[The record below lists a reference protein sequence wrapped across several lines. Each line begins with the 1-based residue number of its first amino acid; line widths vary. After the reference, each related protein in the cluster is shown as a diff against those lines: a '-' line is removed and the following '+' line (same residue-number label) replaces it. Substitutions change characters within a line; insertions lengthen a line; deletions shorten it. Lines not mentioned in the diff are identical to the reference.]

1 MKNKKEYSIL
11 VGGAAG
17 QGSRKAGLIIAKIFN
32 NLGYNIFIHEDYQSL
47 IKGGHN
53 FSQVRASEKEI
64 LSHSEKSDFILAL
77 DERTV
82 KEHGKDLKEGGT
94 ILFNSDKV
102 KSGKGIGIPADAIA
116 KEAEGLPVMSN
127 TALIGAF
134 AKIIGAEWD
143 VLEEVLKKEMEKG
156 TEKNLEIARKAYDGS
171 QPVLRVEKLNNSPK
185 PLLTGNEALS
195 LGAAK
200 AGLQAYYAY
209 PMTPATGILHYLA
222 EHKKDLN
229 VVVSQWENEIAV
241 AIAASGSAYAGK
253 RTMVGSSGGGFAL
266 MTETI
271 SLGAQAE
278 IPLVFVNS
286 QRSGPATGVPTYS
299 GQTDLLFSLYAGHGD
314 FLKFVVAPGDIEEAC
329 YWSGELMNLSWKY
342 QTPSIL
348 LLDKELSEST
358 FSFDERVLDG
368 IKKKESLLW
377 NGKGEYKRYLN
388 SSDGISPLAFPGE
401 KAVVKATSYEHDEY
415 GLSVEDR
422 ENIMM
427 MQEKRMRKFREMEK
441 EIDKMEAVRV
451 YGNPDSD
458 KAVVCWGS
466 TKGAVKEAAEELGL
480 KVIQPVFI
488 QPFPTRQFKES
499 LKGVNELVLVEAG
512 AWGQMGAVLRCHG
525 IKADAKILKYD
536 MRPFTPE
543 ELTVKLKKIWKN

>member
-1 MKNKKEYSIL
+1 MIIMKNNKDYSIL

-53 FSQVRASEKEI
+53 FSQIRASEKEI
-64 LSHSEKSDFILAL
+64 FSHIDKADFLLAL
-77 DERTV
+77 DERTL
-82 KEHGKDLKEGGT
+82 KEHEKDLAENGT
-94 ILFNSDKV
+94 IIFNKDKV
-102 KSGKGIGIPADAIA
+102 ESKNGVGIAADAIT
-116 KEAEGLPVMSN
+116 KELEGLSIMSN
-127 TALIGAF
+127 TALLGGF
-134 AKIIGAEWD
+134 AKIIGVEWE
-143 VLEEVLKKEMEKG
+143 VLEEVLRKEIEKG
-156 TEKNLEIARKAYDGS
+156 IEKNLEIARKAYDSVS
-171 QPVLRVEKLNNSPK
+171 QILKVEKLNNNPK

-200 AGLQAYYAY
+200 AGLQAYFAY

-229 VVVSQWENEIAV
+229 VIVSQLENEIAV
-241 AIAASGSAYAGK
+241 AIAASGAVYAGK
-253 RTMVGSSGGGFAL
+253 RAMAGTSGGGFAL

-299 GQTDLLFSLYAGHGD
+299 GQTDLLFTLASGHGD
-314 FLKFVVAPGDIEEAC
+314 FLRFVVAPGDVNETC
-329 YWSGELMNLSWKY
+329 YWSGELMNLAWKY

-348 LLDKELSEST
+348 LVDKDLSEST
-358 FSFDERVLDG
+358 FSFDERVLD
-368 IKKKESLLW
+368 KLEKKEGLLW
-377 NGKGEYKRYLN
+377 NGQGEYKRYLN
-388 SSDGISPLAFPGE
+388 TPNGISPLAFPGQ
-401 KAVVKATSYEHDEY
+401 KAVIKTTSYEHDEY

-422 ENIMM
+422 DNIIM
-427 MQEKRMRKFREMEK
+427 MQEKRMRKFKEMEK
-441 EIDKMEAVRV
+441 EVESLEAVKV
-451 YGNPDSD
+451 YGNPNS
-458 KAVVCWGS
+458 KTAVVCWGS

-480 KVIQPVFI
+480 KVIQPI
-488 QPFPTRQFKES
+488 ILQPFPVKQFKDA
-499 LKGVNELVLVEAG
+499 LKGVEKLVLVELG
-512 AWGQMGAVLRCHG
+512 ALGQMEQVLNSKG
-525 IKADAKILKYD
+525 IKVDAKVLKYD

-543 ELTVKLKKIWKN
+543 ELAVKLKNI